1 MSDYNGYQRKRAHS
15 LGPFTSV
22 YEATAPNGGPGRFA
36 LKIFHPPESTNIRRV
51 YALEGWLLAAERQ
64 QKSAK
69 KDGAVVEI
77 LAFGHCP
84 EGAYCIMPWLER
96 SLEPLVETL
105 AGRGDFLRA
114 LAEGLLTALEQWG
127 AQTGGS
133 HRKLK
138 AANIF
143 VTRTGPLQSMTVV
156 LSDPWFQLGAKAEKN
171 RVNDLAAVGA
181 MLAQVVRRREVAA
194 WPIEDAPE
202 WKALGRAG
210 KTWLAYVNFLLDPAP
225 ATGEL
230 TIAEA
235 RKRLR
240 AIPKDSNPAR
250 TAALVGTGVLV
261 LAAGGLVAFARFGD
275 PRIMPDQLV
284 KLAEAVHNPLT
295 RRATASEYWAPLCRA
310 WDTWLGDLQN
320 NATRLLHTDALWSGP
335 GDPLKV
341 ALQKFVAEA
350 ERLKP
355 GVLVPEA
362 AGEKRMSVL
371 ADAQSETLHN
381 ALLLVSAQ
389 ERIAIAYNG
398 GVMPGDGT
406 TIQGVQPL
414 SAQLERWQRWDE
426 MRELLARIE
435 ARGFTRAAAALG
447 PKLAPKPGPG
457 YKLDSVRTL
466 KLFNDISLDDTGTL
480 LLASRWSE
488 LTGVVNEMKAVTG
501 DRVQQAMPD
510 LILARLVD
518 HSSIGDFADSL
529 ADPLAEL
536 HTHRQ
541 RYLNPQVVRDRF
553 LKESLLLKETA
564 DVTTADFP
572 RWEEQ
577 LGLFSKVL
585 AGDDPRQVPTLNA
598 SVAQLKTA
606 AGDLEADAPAAEPGG
621 LATLSKGD
629 FDGEYQKRQAELAA
643 LRAKEIVR
651 IDLPAITEETNQ
663 MAGRLQLLEQRVAAT
678 VALLNP
684 QIWLD
689 KVHQAYGKF
698 IETKQRWAAWQ
709 ATLNGVTAAALDGRG
724 NPANRQRFR
733 DLRARERQV
742 REWID
747 GLEGA
752 DGLGALVVPDLAALS
767 PDSAEA
773 LRTLEASRREQTAT
787 AAASAAEWKDALPV
801 AAWAS
806 ASAAVRAP
814 LDAHRQW
821 LADLPAFGADLDRL
835 STLLAGGFSWNE
847 GVSEVFDRLAKRAGL
862 DALTGHPAEWNTEAR
877 LLGRL
882 VDSTDRGALAAA
894 AQSGGLSRKLT
905 AWRRLGKLAGWPAG
919 PEDLDIDGGVV
930 AALREII
937 GRDVKD
943 EARKGSLT
951 DELASGT
958 RDRWNQAAKNS
969 AGDVAK
975 MSAVF
980 ERMSRYNIAE
990 SDLKAPAL
998 YNLKLWQLKRADW
1011 SEVDLAPLRKR
1022 RDDFVAAVRAI
1033 SDLAGPGAVTGFVQQ
1048 LADISLV
1055 VDPNFKPAPSPR
1067 QVGWTEE
1074 LTDAG
1079 LGLTASWKRGGKTVK
1094 LDFSIVQPADDT
1106 PPFYLA
1112 RREIAVGEYLDLL
1125 ATGTKEAAEAVAAA
1139 LPLWT
1144 RAESYDKPWNKPM
1157 AWRPH
1162 VDDKGNY
1169 NGFELNPT
1177 WIYLRDAQ
1185 VASLLDNTEL
1195 RKSTPVLDEAVT
1207 ETPTVRS
1214 PLQQVP
1220 PDAAK
1225 FFVEKL
1231 LGARLPTLKEWAA
1244 VIKLHGADAAGN
1256 FRGPTFAG
1264 LWKFLEAYREGG
1276 QIVRWRPNEGAFLP
1290 LVANPGTT
1298 LRRKVVDDGS
1308 AAAGVAGTRL
1318 WFSAVD
1324 EGAAPGGFVN
1334 LTGNVSIYLYDSAGT
1349 PPAFY
1354 AAGGSVLSPPGLD
1367 FITEP
1372 RKIEAAGL
1380 IGAKRVTEGF
1390 SDVGIRPAFDAP
1402 PGFKERYK
1410 FLVLVRQQGF
1420 LTW

>member
-1 MSDYNGYQRKRAHS
+1 MSDYSGYQRKRAHS

-22 YEATAPNGGPGRFA
+22 YEAAAPNGGPGRFA

-51 YALEGWLLAAERQ
+51 YAIEGWLLAAERQ

-69 KDGAVVEI
+69 KDGAIVEI

-96 SLEPLVETL
+96 SLEPLVATL
-105 AGRGDFLRA
+105 AGKGDILRA
-114 LAEGLLTALEQWG
+114 LAESLLNALEQWG
-127 AQTGGS
+127 AEAGGS

-143 VTRTGPLQSMTVV
+143 VTRAGPLPGLTVA

-171 RVNDLAAVGA
+171 RMNDLAAVGA
-181 MLAQVVRRREVAA
+181 ILAQVVRRREVAA

-202 WKALGRAG
+202 WKALGRPG
-210 KTWLAYVNFLLDPAP
+210 KAWLAYVNFLLDPAP
-225 ATGEL
+225 TTGEL

-250 TAALVGTGVLV
+250 NALLVGTGVMV

-275 PRIMPDQLV
+275 PAIMPYQLV
-284 KLAEAVHNPLT
+284 KLAEKVHNPRT
-295 RRATASEYWAPLCRA
+295 RRETPSPDWAPLCRA
-310 WDTWLGDLQN
+310 WDTWLGDLQS
-320 NATRLLHTDALWSGP
+320 NAARLLRTEALWSGP
-335 GDPLKV
+335 NDPLKG

-350 ERLKP
+350 DRLQP

-371 ADAQSETLHN
+371 ADAQAPALYQ
-381 ALLLVSAQ
+381 ALLLVTTQ
-389 ERIAIAYNG
+389 ERISIAMNG
-398 GVMPGDGT
+398 GRMPEDAT
-406 TIQGVQPL
+406 TEIQGVQKL
-414 SAQLERWQRWDE
+414 SNQLERWSRWDE
-426 MRELLARIE
+426 LRELLARIE
-435 ARGFTRAAAALG
+435 ARGFTRAAAALQ
-447 PKLAPKPGPG
+447 PKLPPKPGPG
-457 YKLDSVRTL
+457 YKLDAVRTL
-466 KLFNDISLDDTGTL
+466 KLFNDMSLDDTGTL

-488 LTGVVNEMKAVTG
+488 LTGVANEMKAVTG
-501 DRVQQAMPD
+501 DRIQQAMPD
-510 LILARLVD
+510 VILGRLVD
-518 HSSIGDFADSL
+518 HSSLGDFADSL

-536 HTHRQ
+536 HAHRQ
-541 RYLNPQVVRDRF
+541 RFLDPQVVRERF
-553 LKESLLLKETA
+553 LKESALLKETA
-564 DVTTADFP
+564 DVTAADFP

-577 LGLFSKVL
+577 LAMFSRVP

-598 SVAQLKTA
+598 SVAQLKTV

-621 LATLSKGD
+621 LATLSKAD
-629 FDGEYQKRQAELAA
+629 FDGEYQQRQTELAA
-643 LRAKEIVR
+643 LRAREIVR
-651 IDLPAITEETNQ
+651 IDLPAIAEETNR

-689 KVHQAYGKF
+689 KVRQAYGKF
-698 IETKQRWAAWQ
+698 NETKQRWATWQ
-709 ATLNGVTAAALDGRG
+709 ATLSGVTAAALDGRG

-733 DLRARERQV
+733 DLRADERRL

-773 LRTLEASRREQTAT
+773 LRTLEAARREQAAT
-787 AAASAAEWKDALPV
+787 AVAGAAEWRAALPV

-814 LDAHRQW
+814 LGAHRQW
-821 LADLPAFGADLDRL
+821 LAELPAFGADLDRL
-835 STLLAGGFSWNE
+835 SALLAGGFSWTE
-847 GVSEVFDRLAKRAGL
+847 GVSEVIARLTPRPGL
-862 DALTGHPAEWNTEAR
+862 DALAGHPAEWNTEGR
-877 LLGRL
+877 LLGQL
-882 VDSTDRGALAAA
+882 VGSTDRAALAGA

-905 AWRRLGKLAGWPAG
+905 AWRRLGTLTGWPAG

-930 AALREII
+930 AALREIV

-943 EARKGSLT
+943 ETRRGSVLGELT
-951 DELASGT
+951 RET
-958 RDRWNQAAKNS
+958 RVRWNRAARNS
-969 AGDVAK
+969 AGEVAK

-980 ERMSRYNIAE
+980 ERMGRYGIGE
-990 SDLKAPAL
+990 SDLEEPAL

-1011 SEVDLAPLRKR
+1011 SEVDLGPLRLR
-1022 RDDFVAAVRAI
+1022 RDEFVAAVRAI
-1033 SDLAGPGAVTGFVQQ
+1033 AGVVAQPAVKNFVDDLAGIQ
-1048 LADISLV
+1048 LI
-1055 VDPNFKPAPSPR
+1055 VDPNRAPTPSPR
-1067 QVGWTEE
+1067 LAGWMEE

-1079 LGLTASWKRGGKTVK
+1079 LGLTATWTRGGKSVK
-1094 LDFSIVQPADDT
+1094 LDFAIVQPPDDT

-1112 RREIAVGEYLDLL
+1112 RHEVAVGEFLDLL
-1125 ATGTKEAAEAVAAA
+1125 ATRPRDQATAVLDA

-1144 RAESYDKPWNKPM
+1144 RADSYDKPWNKPM

-1169 NGFELNPT
+1169 SGLELNPT

-1185 VASLLDNTEL
+1185 VASLLDNKEL
-1195 RKSTPVLDEAVT
+1195 RAGNRELDQAVT
-1207 ETPTVRS
+1207 EAPTVRS

-1225 FFVEKL
+1225 LFVEKL
-1231 LGARLPTLKEWAA
+1231 LGARLPTPKEWAA
-1244 VIKLHGADAAGN
+1244 VMKLHGTETKGS
-1256 FRGPTFAG
+1256 FRGPAFAG

-1276 QIVRWRPNEGAFLP
+1276 QIVRWRPSEGAFLP

-1298 LRRKVVDDGS
+1298 LRRKYVDDGS
-1308 AAAGVAGTRL
+1308 AAPGAAGTKL
-1318 WFSAVD
+1318 WFSLVD
-1324 EGAAPGGFVN
+1324 EGPAPGGFFN
-1334 LTGNVSIYLYDSAGT
+1334 LTGNVSIYLCDTSVT

-1354 AAGGSVLSPPGLD
+1354 AAGGSLLSPPGLD
-1367 FITEP
+1367 FTQP
-1372 RKIEAAGL
+1372 QKIEAAGL

-1410 FLVLVRQQGF
+1410 LLVLVRQQGF